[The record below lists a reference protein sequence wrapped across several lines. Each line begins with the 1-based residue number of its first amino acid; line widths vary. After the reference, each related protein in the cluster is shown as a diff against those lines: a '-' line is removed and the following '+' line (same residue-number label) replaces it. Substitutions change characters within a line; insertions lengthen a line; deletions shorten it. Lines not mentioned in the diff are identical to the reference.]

1 MLSRILEKDIIS
13 VEKRDNKIHVG
24 FMKILLL
31 RELKIE
37 CTKKGLISKMS
48 ERVRIVL
55 NCSILR
61 IK

>member
-1 MLSRILEKDIIS
+1 
-13 VEKRDNKIHVG
+13 
-24 FMKILLL
+24 MKILLL